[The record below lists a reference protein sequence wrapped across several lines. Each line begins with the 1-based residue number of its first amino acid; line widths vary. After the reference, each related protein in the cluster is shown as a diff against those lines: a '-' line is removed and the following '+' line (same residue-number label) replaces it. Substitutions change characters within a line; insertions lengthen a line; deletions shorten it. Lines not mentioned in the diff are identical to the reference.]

1 MSINLLSFILPFES
15 NLSESSGLLERKN
28 SSDRVDKIFHAY
40 VVSLASIL
48 ILVSII
54 YYIIISTKKPKKID
68 SI

>member
-1 MSINLLSFILPFES
+1 MSINFLSFES

-54 YYIIISTKKPKKID
+54 YFIIISTKKPKKID

>member
-28 SSDRVDKIFHAY
+28 PSDKVDKIFHAY

-54 YYIIISTKKPKKID
+54 YFIIISTKKPKKID
-68 SI
+68 CI

>member
-28 SSDRVDKIFHAY
+28 PSDKVDKIFHAY

-54 YYIIISTKKPKKID
+54 YFIIISTKKPQKID